1 LKANHRNSLLR
12 DRNLS
17 LLEAKQQVKSILI
30 VKGIKVNTRKG
41 LEWMKL
47 VIESNKEVLIMCQDL
62 KGVRRASRVDYHAPN
77 EEGIRRIE
85 VRHQLG

>member
-30 VKGIKVNTRKG
+30 VKGIKVNTRKS
-41 LEWMKL
+41 LE
-47 VIESNKEVLIMCQDL
+47 
-62 KGVRRASRVDYHAPN
+62 
-77 EEGIRRIE
+77 
-85 VRHQLG
+85 